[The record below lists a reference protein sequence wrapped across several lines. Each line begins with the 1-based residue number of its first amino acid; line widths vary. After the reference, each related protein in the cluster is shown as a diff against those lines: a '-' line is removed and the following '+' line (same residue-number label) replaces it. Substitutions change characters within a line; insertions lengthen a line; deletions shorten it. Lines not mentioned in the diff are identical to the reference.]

1 MGIAVL
7 SGVLASLEGRSRAV
21 PNGMITPANG
31 GGTGTS
37 TPTNG
42 QEEGASGDDKSLPS
56 RFVATVGREESV
68 RRLKRVFRDMGGL
81 AEAVEVRW
89 GEEGNVK
96 AVEESDVVLLW

>member
-21 PNGMITPANG
+21 PNGMITPASG
-31 GGTGTS
+31 SS
-37 TPTNG
+37 TPTAV
-42 QEEGASGDDKSLPS
+42 EDDKSLPS

-68 RRLKRVFRDMGGL
+68 RRLKKVFREMGGM
-81 AEAVEVRW
+81 AEQVEVRW